1 MAVETIT
8 YQVGGKTFIGKL
20 VYDDSVK
27 TKRPL
32 MLMAPNWCG
41 VSEEAVTRTQKM
53 VGSKYIGF
61 VADMYGDG
69 QSCGGPPKAAEL
81 ADGVRGNTDERRKR
95 IVAAMD
101 TLIAEASKRGIAD
114 TTRKAAVG
122 FCFGGGNVLE
132 LARAGADVQAIV
144 CLHGDLK
151 TPKPAKAGDIKGAV
165 LIAHGSKDPAV
176 PKADRDQVE
185 AEFDAAQVKWQM
197 LVFGGLLHSFCETE
211 ANVPGIAMYNEP
223 AARQT
228 YTMIDSFIQDAF
240 DGKL

>member
-1 MAVETIT
+1 MAVESIT
-8 YQVGGKTFIGKL
+8 YQTGGKTFVGKL
-20 VYDDSVK
+20 VYDDSIK

-41 VSEEAVTRTQKM
+41 VTQEAVERTQKM
-53 VGSKYIGF
+53 AGSRYIGF

-69 QSCGGPPKAAEL
+69 LSCGGPPKAAEL
-81 ADGVRGNTDERRKR
+81 ADSVRGDTAERRRR
-95 IVAAMD
+95 IVAAFD
-101 TLIAEASKRGIAD
+101 TLIAEADKRGIGD
-114 TTRKAAVG
+114 VTRKAAVG

-132 LARAGADVQAIV
+132 LARAGADVQAVV
-144 CLHGDLK
+144 CLHGDL
-151 TPKPAKAGDIKGAV
+151 TSPQPAKRGDVKAAV

-176 PKADRDQVE
+176 PKAHRDQVE

-197 LVFGGLLHSFCETE
+197 LVFGGLLHSFSETE
-211 ANVPGIAMYNEP
+211 ANMPGIAEYNEP

-228 YTMIDSFIQDAF
+228 YAMIDTFIADAF